1 MNHYLKMKQKLDNFS
16 RTQKKKKILN
26 IKTLKM
32 CVLVSSSD
40 KKLLSGMDAI
50 S

>member
-1 MNHYLKMKQKLDNFS
+1 MKQKLDNFS
-16 RTQKKKKILN
+16 RTQKKKKN
-26 IKTLKM
+26 SKHKTLKM
-32 CVLVSSSD
+32 WVLVSSSD